1 VSAVR
6 KGTRLLYA
14 NFEAMSP
21 DRAAFTHVQGL
32 VGGLEKCGWS
42 VHLIAAREDRARGR
56 DVARQL
62 LRYLRITLRAI
73 SALPRADALYVR
85 GHFAAWPLAQCARF
99 LRLPIFHEIN
109 GIPEDV
115 IVTYP
120 AMRPIRSLLL
130 WFYKS
135 QFRRAS
141 HLFAVTSGLAD
152 HMKTFSGHSRVSV
165 APNGVDPALFRH
177 WDAPRPPTA
186 PAEDYALFYGDLAQ
200 WHGLELMLSASRD
213 SAWPRNLV
221 LLMIGRGSAAASVA
235 IPPDLIG
242 RVIWMDRMA
251 HDHLPPF
258 IIHAQLGLVPITDPS
273 GRSRTG
279 VLPLKLIEMMAC
291 GIPVIV
297 TDLPEQANL
306 VRENGC
312 GIVVPI
318 DDPHALALAVAEIA
332 DSSNGPDMG
341 RRGRAAVETAHNW
354 EVIAKKVSEI
364 LSQAVASRTRRRAA
378 RVKGAATPPRQAP

>member
-1 VSAVR
+1 MTAST
-6 KGTRLLYA
+6 KGSRLLYA

-32 VGGLEKCGWS
+32 IGGLEKCGWS
-42 VHLIAAREDRARGR
+42 VHLVAAREDRPRGKG
-56 DVARQL
+56 VARQL
-62 LRYLRITLRAI
+62 SRYFRITLRAI
-73 SALPRADALYVR
+73 SALPRADALFVR
-85 GHFAAWPLAQCARF
+85 GHFAAWPLAQCARL

-120 AMRPIRSLLL
+120 AMRPIRSLLV

-135 QFRRAS
+135 QFRRAT
-141 HLFAVTSGLAD
+141 HLFAVTNGLAD
-152 HMKTFSGHSRVSV
+152 YMRIFAGHTRVSV
-165 APNGVDPALFRH
+165 APNGVDPSLFHR
-177 WDAPRPPTA
+177 WDAPRPSMA

-200 WHGLELMLSASRD
+200 WHGLELMLSAARD

-235 IPPDLIG
+235 IPPDLLG

-251 HDHLPPF
+251 HDDLPPF
-258 IIHAQLGLVPITDPS
+258 IIRARLGLVPITDPS

-291 GIPVIV
+291 GIPVVV
-297 TDLPEQANL
+297 TDLPEQANV
-306 VRENGC
+306 VRENKC
-312 GIVVPI
+312 GVVVPV
-318 DDPHALALAVAEIA
+318 DDPHALALAVAEVA
-332 DSSNGPDMG
+332 GSSNGPDMG
-341 RRGRAAVETAHNW
+341 RRGRAAVETAYNW

-364 LSQAVASRTRRRAA
+364 LLKAVSTKTRR
-378 RVKGAATPPRQAP
+378 